1 MLAQGVG
8 RVAVL
13 LGEQAL
19 LGAAR
24 QRLVPERAR
33 TCKQVGD
40 DQSLETAE
48 AAREHREERFARAVG
63 GRAGGVVLRR
73 AQFAAAPFA
82 SDGRHQPRRRRNLNS
97 SSRGTTSNSPQSRSA
112 KHGSASCTERVW
124 P

>member
-24 QRLVPERAR
+24 QRLDPERAR

-40 DQSLETAE
+40 DQSLETAA

-63 GRAGGVVLRR
+63 GRAGAVALRR
-73 AQFAAAPFA
+73 EQLAPAPFA
-82 SDGRHQPRRRRNLNS
+82 SDDTTHPRPRRNLNN
-97 SSRGTTSNSPQSRSA
+97 SSRGTTSPEPLSRSDR
-112 KHGSASCTERVW
+112 GN
-124 P
+124 